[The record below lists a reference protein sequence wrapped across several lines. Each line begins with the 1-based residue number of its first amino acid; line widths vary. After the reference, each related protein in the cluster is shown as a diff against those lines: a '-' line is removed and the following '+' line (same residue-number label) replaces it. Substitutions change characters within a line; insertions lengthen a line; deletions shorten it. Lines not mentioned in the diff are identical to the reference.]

1 MLDELIFCLSEKRC
15 HVLARSETTVAIS
28 DNYQNNQHDHQTPA
42 TGPRSRNAR

>member
-28 DNYQNNQHDHQTPA
+28 DNTRITSTTTEPA